1 MARARTGAAV
11 PEALPNPEKLDCAN
25 PFEELGVPGRDPA
38 APCDGAGAAV
48 PDFRP
53 GIPRI
58 LNR

>member
-11 PEALPNPEKLDCAN
+11 PEALPKPEKLDCAN
-25 PFEELGVPGRDPA
+25 PFEELGVPAREP
-38 APCDGAGAAV
+38 PCDGAGDAV

-58 LNR
+58 LSR